1 MEEQQQEEIYFPE
14 HKSKIDP
21 MTILAVAGIVI
32 VVILCVLAI
41 RNGDDKKPVS
51 PKDEFIQQTI
61 DTAAKV
67 NVELQAKQATL
78 DSIAHSIDE
87 KLNILDEKVS
97 KVKNKETIIRE
108 YYHDR
113 ISKPGG
119 YTPHQIDSFFKDR
132 YNY

>member
-14 HKSKIDP
+14 HKTKIEP
-21 MTILAVAGIVI
+21 LTIFAVVGIVI
-32 VVILCVLAI
+32 VMILGMLAI
-41 RNGDDKKPVS
+41 RDGDKKPVS

-61 DTAAKV
+61 DTAAKA

-78 DSIAHSIDE
+78 DSIAHSIDD
-87 KLNILDEKVS
+87 KLNLLDEKVS

-108 YYHDR
+108 YYHER
-113 ISKPGG
+113 ISQPGK
-119 YTPHQIDSFFKDR
+119 YTPQQVDSFFKDR

>member
-1 MEEQQQEEIYFPE
+1 MEEQQEEVYFPE
-14 HKSKIDP
+14 NKTKIEP
-21 MTILAVAGIVI
+21 LTIAVIVGIV
-32 VVILCVLAI
+32 VVMILCMIAI
-41 RNGDDKKPVS
+41 RGTDEKPVS
-51 PKDEFIQQTI
+51 PKDTFIQQTI
-61 DTAAKV
+61 DTAAKA

-113 ISKPGG
+113 ISQPGK
-119 YTPHQIDSFFKDR
+119 YTPQQVDSFFKDR

>member
-1 MEEQQQEEIYFPE
+1 MENQQEEVYFP
-14 HKSKIDP
+14 KPKIKIDSLV
-21 MTILAVAGIVI
+21 IFGII
-32 VVILCVLAI
+32 GVVIIIVLVIISI
-41 RNGDDKKPVS
+41 RGTDEKPVS
-51 PKDEFIQQTI
+51 PKDTFIQQTI
-61 DTAAKV
+61 DTAAKA
-67 NVELQAKQATL
+67 NLDLQAKQATL

-113 ISKPGG
+113 ISQPGK
-119 YTPHQIDSFFKDR
+119 YTPQQVDSFFKDR